1 MSSTSLA
8 PEFVRIP
15 DLVGQIWDAE
25 PSRIFYVYA
34 QPASDEITTI
44 THLEFGRATHRAAH
58 ILRPNREGQDG
69 EVVAVLALSDTVLYH
84 AILVGLM
91 TATLIVRVLTRI
103 SAPY

>member
-15 DLVGQIWDAE
+15 DLVGRIWDAE

-44 THLEFGRATHRAAH
+44 TNLEFGRATHRAAH
-58 ILRPNREGQDG
+58 VLRPNHEGQDG
-69 EVVAVLALSDTVLYH
+69 KVVAVLALSDTVLYH